1 MTTTAKVKVSKPFL
15 PVRKPK
21 PGAAETTGRPV
32 AAKPVS
38 VTTRGASVLVVG
50 GEPRVHLLP
59 KEVIER
65 KKSKAIN
72 RRLGFGV
79 VGVVVVVGLGL
90 AAATLEMTSAQSSLD
105 SAQAQSAA
113 LLSQR
118 AKYGVVTKIK
128 ADAAAIQSS
137 QKQATAQEIAWQPY
151 VASIQNT
158 LPAGASITSI
168 NVGIDSPFAA
178 PAVST
183 IPLQGPRIATVKA
196 TLSMQQATISSWL
209 DSLANVKGFVDATP
223 DSVNIATDGSYV
235 VSVTIHVNSD
245 ALANRF
251 TKAAG
256 TN

>member
-21 PGAAETTGRPV
+21 AGAAEKPGRPV
-32 AAKPVS
+32 AAKPAA
-38 VTTRGASVLVVG
+38 VTTKGGSVLVIG

-65 KKSKAIN
+65 KKSKAVN

-79 VGVVVVVGLGL
+79 VGVVVIVGLGL

-105 SAQAQSAA
+105 SAQAQSVA

-118 AKYGVVTKIK
+118 AKYGAVTKIK
-128 ADAAAIQSS
+128 ADAAAIQAS
-137 QKQATAQEIAWQPY
+137 QKLATAQEIAWQPY
-151 VASIQNT
+151 FLSIQNT

-168 NVGIDSPFAA
+168 TAGIDSPFAA
-178 PAVST
+178 PST
-183 IPLQGPRIATVKA
+183 ATVPLEGPRIATVKA

-209 DSLANVKGFVDATP
+209 DSLANLKGFVDANP
-223 DSVNIATDGSYV
+223 DSVNIAADGSYV

-251 TKAAG
+251 TKAG